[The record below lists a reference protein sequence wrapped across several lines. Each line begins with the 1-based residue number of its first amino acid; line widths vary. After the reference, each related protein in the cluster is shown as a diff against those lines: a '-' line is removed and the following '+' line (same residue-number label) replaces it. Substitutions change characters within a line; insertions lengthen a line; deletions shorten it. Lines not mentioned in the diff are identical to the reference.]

1 MRDDN
6 YEVVVGI
13 DFGSSG
19 SGYAFS
25 FFDNNKICYCDMP
38 GVDINKK
45 MPTEIILDGK
55 NEVVAFGAKCKDYLK
70 EKGLHQGNYF
80 KGIKMHLY
88 ERKKEI
94 KACNSDK
101 VLPLELVIQ
110 KVLEKLKDLCVE
122 QLQKSWKI
130 EESNI
135 KWVVT
140 VPAIWGEIEKD
151 IMMKA
156 CENIGL
162 ISEND
167 NKSLFFAL
175 EPEAASYYCSR
186 EGNLDK
192 IYMLEGN
199 VYIVCDLGGGTGD
212 IVAHYVKGNNNLDEI
227 SIPCGGPFGSNEI
240 DKKIFNEIIK
250 KIFECDNFNSFLKK
264 YNELLEKEEED
275 ESTLYDEWNRLEED
289 IKSFK
294 EASTLEKIRNDEKYP
309 ISCTVFQYIFND
321 ENINDLIDKYNKPLQ
336 NDSLKLTVKS
346 KKKWIIDFPFKIID
360 KYIGEQVNKLCK
372 EIKEMKFSI
381 KEEANTLIFV
391 GGYCSNEVLISKI
404 KNNLGEKYNYVQ
416 PNNSSLAI
424 MEGALLFGLNPG
436 IIHTRL
442 AKYTLGTDVYDVWN
456 DEIHSKGGEKIFD
469 EDDQKWYCK
478 DTFDKFIEVGQKLNY
493 DESLPPHSFIMLGPR
508 TLNLQFYKSLKPN
521 PIFISEKGVE
531 KIMECELDAKKDYP
545 VSERELKVYMYCG
558 GTSID
563 IKAVHVKSGIQIS
576 TNIKYE

>member
-1 MRDDN
+1 M

-19 SGYAFS
+19 CGYAFS

-45 MPTEIILDGK
+45 MPTEIILDDK
-55 NEVVAFGAKCKDYLK
+55 NEIVAFGAKCKEYLK

-88 ERKKEI
+88 DRKKEI

-101 VLPLELVIQ
+101 VFPLELVIQ

-140 VPAIWGEIEKD
+140 VPAIWGETEKG

-156 CENIGL
+156 CKNIGL
-162 ISEND
+162 ISENTK
-167 NKSLFFAL
+167 KSLFFAL

-199 VYIVCDLGGGTGD
+199 VYIICDLGGGTGD
-212 IVAHYVKGNNNLDEI
+212 IVAHYVNGNNNLDEI
-227 SIPCGGPFGSNEI
+227 STPCGGAYGSNEI
-240 DKKIFNEIIK
+240 DKKIFQEIIK
-250 KIFECDNFNSFLKK
+250 KIFECDNFNSFIKK
-264 YNELLEKEEED
+264 YNELLIKDEED
-275 ESTLYDEWNRLEED
+275 ESTLYEEWNRLEED

-309 ISCTVFQYIFND
+309 ISCTIFQYIFND
-321 ENINDLIDKYNKPLQ
+321 ENINDLIDKYNKSLK

-346 KKKWIIDFPFKIID
+346 KRKWIIDFPYKIID
-360 KYIGEQVNKLCK
+360 KYIDEQANLISK

-381 KEEANTLIFV
+381 KEEANILIFV
-391 GGYCSNEVLISKI
+391 GGYCANEVLISKI
-404 KNNLGEKYNYVQ
+404 KNNLGEKYNYIQ
-416 PNNSSLAI
+416 PNNPSLAI

-442 AKYTLGTDVYDVWN
+442 AKYTLGLECRTTWDDK
-456 DEIHSKGGEKIFD
+456 IHSKGGEKQFD
-469 EDDQKWYCK
+469 EENKEWYCK
-478 DTFDKFIEVGQKLNY
+478 NIFSKLIEVNQKLNY
-493 DESLPPHSFIMLGPR
+493 NESLPPRTYYTTVPR
-508 TLNLQFYKSLKPN
+508 KSSLIFYKSLKPN
-521 PIFISEKGVE
+521 PLFTSEKGVE
-531 KIMECELDAKKDYP
+531 KITGCELDSKKDYP
-545 VSERELKVYMYCG
+545 IGEKITIYVYCG
-558 GTSID
+558 GTCLD
-563 IKAVHVKSGIQIS
+563 VKAVHEKSGEEIAV
-576 TNIKYE
+576 TLNYEN